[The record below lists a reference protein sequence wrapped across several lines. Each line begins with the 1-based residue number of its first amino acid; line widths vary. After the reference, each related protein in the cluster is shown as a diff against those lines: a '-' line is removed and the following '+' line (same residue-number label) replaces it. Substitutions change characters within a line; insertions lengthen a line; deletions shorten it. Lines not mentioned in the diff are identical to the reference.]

1 MKKGQEVYLV
11 SLALVLVSIILIYQ
25 LYNTPELSPAV
36 TNSSAGIS
44 NISSDSHVESS
55 SYPSQNIYNSSEK
68 NSSEKT
74 DNSQSAVININ
85 SASLEELITLNGIGE
100 VKANA
105 IIDYRN
111 KNGYFNSIDELL
123 NVNGIGEKTLEKIR
137 DNITI

>member
-11 SLALVLVSIILIYQ
+11 SLALILVSIILIYQ

-44 NISSDSHVESS
+44 NISSNSQVESS
-55 SYPSQNIYNSSEK
+55 SYSSQNTQNNSEK
-68 NSSEKT
+68 IEDSK
-74 DNSQSAVININ
+74 SAVININ